1 MTANQRTLAE
11 LLRQRR
17 LIDRIQD
24 EQTRRLASRWA
35 ATWDAIESELRTAT
49 LALAQLD
56 DDEKVTAAIRSI
68 KARDA
73 LAIASDGLT
82 DCLAE
87 SNRTAAEISRRLIG
101 QAASDQTALIA
112 TQLPP
117 GYTVNLV
124 SVDAS
129 QIDAIIR
136 RTLQQITVRH
146 WYLNASATDA
156 MKHAIAVGV
165 TLGRN
170 PRQVA
175 AHMVRAV
182 QGNFE
187 GGLARALVIARTE
200 QLDAYR
206 AAAHQTYTANRDV
219 LSGWMWCATLTGRTC
234 PSCLAQHGSI
244 HPLDEPGPL
253 DHHQGRCTGIPVT
266 KPWAQLG
273 VNDIPEPGTAIRPG
287 DGVKW
292 LKKQPEDVQ
301 ERVMGPKR
309 LAAWKAG
316 NYPPQDWTVRKT
328 HWSRDEHGR
337 LRQDWRDSWHVGPIQ
352 ND

>member
-1 MTANQRTLAE
+1 MTVTRHVLDLLAA
-11 LLRQRR
+11 QHST
-17 LIDRIQD
+17 IDRIQD
-24 EQTRRLASRWA
+24 EQTRELARRWVQVWRHLD
-35 ATWDAIESELRTAT
+35 TELHT
-49 LALAQLD
+49 Q
-56 DDEKVTAAIRSI
+56 
-68 KARDA
+68 A
-73 LAIASDGLT
+73 LAIAQLGDDAGVSHIIRRTKAEQAVAMVSADLQRILRQAG
-82 DCLAE
+82 DEASQQALAMISLADE
-87 SNRTAAEISRRLIG
+87 HTRALATA
-101 QAASDQTALIA
+101 
-112 TQLPP
+112 QLPP
-117 GYTVNLV
+117 GFTAALLRA
-124 SVDAS
+124 DQA
-129 QIDAIIR
+129 QLARIAAR
-136 RTLQQITVRH
+136 ATQHITVRH
-146 WYLNASATDA
+146 YYLNERATES
-156 MKHAIAVGV
+156 MKQALIESVGIG
-165 TLGRN
+165 TS
-170 PRQVA
+170 PRDA
-175 AHMVRAV
+175 AHKMVARV
-182 QGNFE
+182 RGEFE
-187 GGLARALVIARTE
+187 GSLARAVVIARTE

-292 LKKQPEDVQ
+292 LKKQPQDVQ

-316 NYPPQDWTVRKT
+316 SYPPQDWTVRKT

-337 LRQDWRDSWHVGPIQ
+337 LRQDWRDSFHVGPVKT
-352 ND
+352 